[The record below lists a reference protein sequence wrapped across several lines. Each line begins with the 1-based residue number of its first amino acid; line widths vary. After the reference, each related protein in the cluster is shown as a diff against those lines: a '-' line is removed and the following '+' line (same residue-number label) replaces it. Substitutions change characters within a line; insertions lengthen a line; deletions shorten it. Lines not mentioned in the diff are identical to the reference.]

1 MMMTNFLN
9 KLFTLINIDACLLFL
24 NIDWQNKTKK
34 ITKQSGKLLFI
45 SCQFYI
51 DFLFFFYLMNCLL
64 SCFFYVHI
72 M

>member
-34 ITKQSGKLLFI
+34 NNKTKWKTFVHFLSVLYRLSLF
-45 SCQFYI
+45 
-51 DFLFFFYLMNCLL
+51 FLFF
-64 SCFFYVHI
+64 SI
-72 M
+72 